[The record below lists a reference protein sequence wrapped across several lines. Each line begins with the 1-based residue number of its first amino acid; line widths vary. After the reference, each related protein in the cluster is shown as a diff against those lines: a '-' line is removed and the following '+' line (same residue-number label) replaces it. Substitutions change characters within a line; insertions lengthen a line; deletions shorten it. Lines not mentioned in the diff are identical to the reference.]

1 MNHLVIDG
9 PEAMKIEH
17 VLVPLR
23 DGLHLSVLL
32 VADTVIDV
40 EELRDWHE
48 AIERLGGVMW
58 LVAG

>member
-9 PEAMKIEH
+9 PEAMEVEH

-23 DGLHLSVLL
+23 DGLHLAILL
-32 VADTVIDV
+32 ISDTVIDV

-48 AIERLGGVMW
+48 TIERLGGVMR

>member
-1 MNHLVIDG
+1 MDHLVIDG

-23 DGLHLSVLL
+23 DRLHLTVLL
-32 VADTVIDV
+32 IADTMIDV

-48 AIERLGGVMW
+48 AV
-58 LVAG
+58 

>member
-1 MNHLVIDG
+1 MNHLVVDG

-17 VLVPLR
+17 VLVPLC
-23 DGLHLSVLL
+23 DGLHLSILL
-32 VADTVIDV
+32 IADTVIDV
-40 EELRDWHE
+40 EELWDWHE